1 VSDIDIDLHDDQ
13 PTRRN
18 FFKKPLNSPEQT
30 ISTPKPQ
37 VQIAPARQVTL
48 HLTHIDP
55 WSAAKRAFVLGVL
68 IAGVLIVATVVL
80 WLVLSAAGVFEAVS
94 SLWSDASGNSGAGIS
109 FLSLGRL
116 LGLVMVISAIEIVL
130 LSVLSTLF
138 AVLYNLSVGFTGGV
152 EYTFTDRS

>member
-1 VSDIDIDLHDDQ
+1 MSDIDIDLNDDQ
-13 PTRRN
+13 PTKRN
-18 FFKKPLNSPEQT
+18 FFKNPLKSAEQT
-30 ISTPKPQ
+30 NEIP
-37 VQIAPARQVTL
+37 VPATAQTQPREVRL

-68 IAGVLIVATVVL
+68 IAGVLIVATIVL
-80 WLVLSAAGVFEAVS
+80 WVVLSAAGVFEAVTN
-94 SLWSDASGNSGAGIS
+94 LWSDASGNTGTGIS

-116 LGLVMVISAIEIVL
+116 LGLVMVVSAIEIVL

-152 EYTFTDRS
+152 EYTFTDRG